1 MRNAFTTSPGGNY
14 KVPLGDCLPGL
25 RLRIL
30 LPILE
35 RDRDRTDVGK
45 LGGIACMPP
54 NRFDQASR
62 YAAKLDAVGFL
73 AWLLREDPVEVRF
86 RLWLDTRTLPFPG
99 DPERTC
105 DTVAWLSDP
114 DPAVEWAL
122 PVEFCLEPD
131 GELPGRLLVY
141 RGQLWLEKRPTDAG
155 GERFAVGAAVVNL
168 TGRGH
173 TSRTMS
179 LRHTGVR
186 THLGVE
192 ERNLCDENAAA
203 LLDSIAAGRAAH
215 CLLPWIPLM
224 HGGDEPSIIQRWI
237 ELASQEADSR
247 RRGDYGGLAL
257 VFAEAAK
264 RSPTWKDALKEWN
277 VIESQQVLEWMAMGE
292 ARGEARGE
300 IKGEITSLLQVLATL
315 FPPGAPADLEAAI
328 RASTDQ
334 DQLRNWLV
342 LAVKANSIDAFRQA
356 AGL

>member
-1 MRNAFTTSPGGNY
+1 LRSP
-14 KVPLGDCLPGL
+14 
-25 RLRIL
+25 IL

-35 RDRDRTDVGK
+35 RDRDGVAVGK
-45 LGGIACMPP
+45 LDGIARMPP

-73 AWLLREDPVEVRF
+73 AWLLKEEPTEVRF

-105 DTVAWLSDP
+105 DTVAWLSDA
-114 DPAVEWAL
+114 DPAIEWAL

-141 RGQLWLEKRPTDAG
+141 LGQLWLEKRPTDAG

-173 TSRTMS
+173 ASRDMR
-179 LRHTGVR
+179 LRQTGVR
-186 THLGVE
+186 TNLEVA
-192 ERNLCDENAAA
+192 ERNLVDEEAAA
-203 LLDSIAAGRAAH
+203 LVDAIAAGQVSR
-215 CLLPWIPLM
+215 CLLPWLPLM
-224 HGGDEPSIIQRWI
+224 HGGDETGIIQRWI
-237 ELASQEADSR
+237 ELASQEIDSR

-264 RSPTWKDALKEWN
+264 RLPIWKDALKEWN

-292 ARGEARGE
+292 VKGEARGE
-300 IKGEITSLLQVLATL
+300 VKGEVKALLLVLASR
-315 FPPGAPADLEAAI
+315 FPPGATPEMEAAI
-328 RASTDQ
+328 RATADLGRLES
-334 DQLRNWLV
+334 WLD
-342 LAVKANSIDAFRQA
+342 LAAKSSSLDAFRQA